1 VTSTT
6 APAANVRRAGAAAL
20 WVAALIF
27 SAPAL
32 AADMSPGEAASRRLA
47 ERAFTD
53 KPIDAFR
60 KLPDLPFYEIWI
72 DRTLVYTDLDGK
84 VLILGNM
91 LEAKTLT
98 NLRQTRLNELLA
110 IPFKDLPL
118 EGAIKT
124 VQGRGHN
131 KLVVFAD
138 PYCQYCKRFETELKA
153 VKDVTIYTV
162 MYPVLGPDSL
172 DKARA
177 ILCAPKP
184 AIAWHAW
191 MDSGIAP
198 PAPAASCK
206 PSFDSILAFGRKND
220 IAVTPTTFFESGK
233 RLAGISPA
241 ATVNEGFAAPR
252 R

>member
-1 VTSTT
+1 
-6 APAANVRRAGAAAL
+6 VRRAGAAAL
-20 WVAALIF
+20 WAAALFI
-27 SAPAL
+27 SASAI
-32 AADMSPGEAASRRLA
+32 AADVAPGEVASRRLA
-47 ERAFTD
+47 ERAFAG

-84 VLILGNM
+84 VLIMGNM

-98 NLRQTRLNELLA
+98 NLRQTRMNELLA

-118 EGAIKT
+118 DGAVKT
-124 VQGRGHN
+124 VQGSGRN

-138 PYCQYCKRFETELKA
+138 PNCQYCKRFEAELKT

-191 MDSGIAP
+191 MDGGIAP
-198 PAPAASCK
+198 PAPAESCK
-206 PSFDSILAFGRKND
+206 PAFDSILAFGRKND